1 MKSIVFSLFLISSI
15 LTFSQ
20 TFHSLDGNENPL
32 DGTNLIYRLG
42 VQGFNYSPV
51 YILNVNTGVETKI
64 IDAYYN
70 SYPGSETAKAI
81 LDFEFFP
88 SSEDFVNC
96 GFMIYPDNH
105 SYIARNDTI
114 VYGGMS
120 GFNRIDISKQNPLKV
135 FAFAGGPLTRSFD
148 GGYTYPE
155 DSIGLITNFDAI
167 SLADFDDN
175 VLFGIDYDGQLA
187 KNAVVVDTSKFFFDQ
202 YTKFLYDVN
211 QFHIY
216 RVNKTYGGYALSVSN
231 NKGEAYTWTKAY
243 ESNDPLFITIDSLQS
258 GTIYLADGRRIYK
271 STNNGFTFYNYKDL
285 ISNIIG
291 LYKKPGSDILYASTQ
306 YAIFEITPD
315 SITIIKSL
323 PTSPDVFQW
332 FPLAVG
338 NRWVFSS
345 YWKYYNPSGTPSYQ
359 FAGTKYMDVVTDT
372 IIEGKQY
379 FILEND
385 LLNQFVFEQRM
396 FLRVDSISGRIFRYW
411 ETLSNEFLFHDLN
424 AELGDTVYYP
434 LYPEQPYYYLW
445 NEHENIFLNEMRM
458 IREYFEYAPCG
469 CYHWL
474 IKGLG
479 LGTAVFDEFGGAE
492 DNLKGVVLN
501 GVVYGDTS
509 FVVSVEDEKGTIP
522 TEFKLYQNYPNPFN
536 PVTKIKY
543 TIPTSPL
550 NPSPYQGE
558 GQRERLVTLKV
569 YDILGNEVATLVN
582 EEKPAGNYDLTWN
595 AASFPSGVYFY
606 QLRAD
611 DFVQTRKMVLLK

>member
-1 MKSIVFSLFLISSI
+1 MKYFVFSLFLISSV

-20 TFHSLDGNENPL
+20 TFHSLDGIENPQGETIL
-32 DGTNLIYRLG
+32 LYRLG
-42 VQGFNYSPV
+42 SDYFYFNPV
-51 YILNVNTGVETKI
+51 YKLNTSTFSEELI
-64 IDAYYN
+64 IQAYDYN
-70 SYPGSETAKAI
+70 FPQSQLAKGI

-88 SSEDFVNC
+88 SGEDFVNC
-96 GFMIYPDNH
+96 GFVIYPDNH
-105 SYIARNDTI
+105 SYIARNDSI

-120 GFNRIDISKQNPLKV
+120 GFDRIDISKQNPLKV

-155 DSIGLITNFDAI
+155 DSIGLITNFNAI

-243 ESNDPLFITIDSLQS
+243 ESNDPLFITVDSLQS
-258 GTIYLADGRRIYK
+258 GTVYLADGRRIYK
-271 STNNGFTFYNYKDL
+271 STNNGFTFTLYKNL
-285 ISNIIG
+285 ISKIVG
-291 LYKKPGSDILYASTQ
+291 LYKKPGVNILYAATEFSI
-306 YAIFEITPD
+306 YKIMLD
-315 SITIIKSL
+315 SITVVKSL
-323 PTSPDVFQW
+323 PISPDVFQW

-338 NRWVFSS
+338 NRWIYSS
-345 YWKYYNPSGTPSYQ
+345 YWFEYSTYGLPIYH

-385 LLNQFVFEQRM
+385 LLNQFVFEPRM
-396 FLRVDSISGRIFRYW
+396 FLRVDSISGKVFRYW
-411 ETLSNEFLFHDLN
+411 ESLSNEFLFHDLN

-434 LYPEQPYYYLW
+434 PYPEQPYYILW

-458 IREYFEYAPCG
+458 IREYFENAPCG

-479 LGTAVFDEFGGAE
+479 PGKAVFDEFGGSE
-492 DNLKGVVLN
+492 DNLKGAILN
-501 GVVYGDTS
+501 GIVIGDTS

-558 GQRERLVTLKV
+558 GQRERLVSLKV
-569 YDILGNEVATLVN
+569 YDVLGKEVAILVN
-582 EEKPAGNYDLTWN
+582 EEKKAGYHSIDFNGSDL
-595 AASFPSGVYFY
+595 PSGVYFY
-606 QLRAD
+606 RLQAGS
-611 DFVQTRKMVLLK
+611 FVQTRKMILLK